1 MLKRIKTTQKLML
14 VLLLTAGP
22 CVSEPWLDTRDAGLR
37 ADIERLSAAGAVTVP
52 INTWPLMWSGIL
64 NDLHAFDVQQY
75 PDLQASYGRV
85 MVEANKALRSTAYS
99 ASAKLS
105 FTSES
110 ELLRH
115 FGSDSRDEGSLRL
128 RRNGLSKHFAYNLE
142 ITQINNPWDGDQTHY
157 DNSYFGFVWGTGL
170 DWWARLRSGGGRAG
184 IVA

>member
-1 MLKRIKTTQKLML
+1 ML

-85 MVEANKALRSTAYS
+85 MVEANKAS
-99 ASAKLS
+99 
-105 FTSES
+105 
-110 ELLRH
+110 
-115 FGSDSRDEGSLRL
+115 
-128 RRNGLSKHFAYNLE
+128 GLQHIVPQQNCPLPVNQSSCVILAVIAE
-142 ITQINNPWDGDQTHY
+142 T
-157 DNSYFGFVWGTGL
+157 
-170 DWWARLRSGGGRAG
+170 RAH
-184 IVA
+184 